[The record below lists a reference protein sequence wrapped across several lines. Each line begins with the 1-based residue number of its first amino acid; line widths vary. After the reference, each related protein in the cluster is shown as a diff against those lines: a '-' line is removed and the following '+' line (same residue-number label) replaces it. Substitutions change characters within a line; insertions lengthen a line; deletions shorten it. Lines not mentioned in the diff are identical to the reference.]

1 VYLINSFSMFHA
13 GAAADAALPDVTVAE
28 DGDPAEVVELEDELE
43 DELDEY
49 FWLRLLEA
57 GLCRE
62 I

>member
-1 VYLINSFSMFHA
+1 MFHA